1 MPWMVSLKNYIVIS
15 IQNASQVTGLR
26 VKAGRKGKGF
36 VERSFVGPY
45 SENDGPGEALSLAL
59 ESLNSRSCN
68 RIVVTAQIEQ
78 SGIFELRMPKLN
90 HEDLRHAVEHELSKY
105 VPLPLEDIVWS
116 CRFIPDDNDE
126 SKNHLNRVR
135 VVFMLRDNWTKFISE
150 FQIRQLH
157 IDSFINPFM
166 AVDPFAAG
174 EDVAL
179 STIDDEHVFL
189 SGADGLRKM
198 CFAENIKPN
207 AEHQDQVS
215 DGFVWNED
223 IPEKDDYFICMLV
236 AEYVMS
242 GDYDQ
247 YERKLALPLPQG
259 LIPQRNKLLKWFSVV
274 NGIAALIC
282 LGLLLYQAREKVY
295 CVYVEQR
302 NAINLIETKIR
313 NVQKQNA
320 VSKKN
325 EKLYKKIEDAV
336 PENLNPLRVMAF
348 MAQKLP
354 KHIWIRSY
362 NMSSDKIHLSL
373 TSSKDPGNLMSS
385 LRNGELYNI
394 ENIRKSRRYDGTYY
408 LYLVLTSP
416 VGG

>member
-1 MPWMVSLKNYIVIS
+1 MKNCIVIS
-15 IQNASQVTGLR
+15 IQNDFRVLGLR
-26 VKAGRKGKGF
+26 MKAGRNGRCF
-36 VERSFVGPY
+36 VEKCFVGPY
-45 SENDGPGEALSLAL
+45 SENDGPGEALASAL
-59 ESLNSRSCN
+59 DSLNARSCN

-90 HEDLRHAVEHELSKY
+90 HEDLKHAVEHELVKY

-116 CRFIPDDNDE
+116 ARVVPEQNEDPE
-126 SKNHLNRVR
+126 NHLNRVR
-135 VVFMLRDNWTKFISE
+135 VVFIKRENWTKFISD

-166 AVDPFAAG
+166 AVDPFGAG

-179 STIDDEHVFL
+179 PEIDDKHVFL

-198 CFAENIKPN
+198 CFAENIRQNLEQQKRIS
-207 AEHQDQVS
+207 EC
-215 DGFVWNED
+215 FVWNEE
-223 IPEKDDYFICMLV
+223 IPEKDDYYICMLI
-236 AEYVMS
+236 AGYVMS

-247 YERKLALPLPQG
+247 YEKKLALPLPQG
-259 LIPQRNKLLKWFSVV
+259 MMPRQNKLLKWFTVV
-274 NGIAALIC
+274 NGIAALLC

-302 NAINLIETKIR
+302 NAISLIETKIR

-325 EKLYKKIEDAV
+325 EKLYKKIEGAV
-336 PENLNPLRVMAF
+336 PVSLNPLRIMAF
-348 MAQKLP
+348 LAQKLP
-354 KHIWIRSY
+354 KYIWIRSY
-362 NMSSDKIHLSL
+362 NMSSEKIHLSL
-373 TSSKDPGNLMSS
+373 TSSRDPGNLMSA
-385 LRNGELYNI
+385 LRNGKLYNI

-408 LYLVLTSP
+408 LYLVLAPP
-416 VGG
+416 VGGG